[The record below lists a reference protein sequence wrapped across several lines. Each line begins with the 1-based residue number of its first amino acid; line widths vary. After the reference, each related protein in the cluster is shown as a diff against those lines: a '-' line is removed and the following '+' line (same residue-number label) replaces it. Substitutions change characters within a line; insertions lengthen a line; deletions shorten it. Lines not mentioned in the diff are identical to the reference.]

1 MLAAATNKTY
11 GMGTRHP
18 MRTTESGGAEMTE
31 TQYLTILGTI
41 WVAPYV
47 NKWYALVTGV
57 VLLIISLC
65 KSVGWL

>member
-1 MLAAATNKTY
+1 MDA
-11 GMGTRHP
+11 GWR
-18 MRTTESGGAEMTE
+18 GGAEMTE

-47 NKWYALVTGV
+47 NKWYAIVTGV
-57 VLLIISLC
+57 VLLSISLC